1 MRDMDICGS
10 TGAPCIH
17 CNPGPCEHRRRMCDG
32 CFYLKKLPT
41 GNREIVNACCF
52 CASGHGMTRRTE
64 TGVCANY
71 ATARI
76 VANRRAILV
85 ALQRRQRAKKIKAER
100 GGGK

>member
-1 MRDMDICGS
+1 MRDMDVCKT

-17 CNPGPCEHRRRMCDG
+17 CNPGACEHRRRMCDG
-32 CFYLKKLPT
+32 CFYFRTLTPT
-41 GNREIVNACCF
+41 NRYHLNACHY
-52 CASGHGMTRRTE
+52 CASGHGMTQRTE

-71 ATARI
+71 ATARS

-85 ALQRRQRAKKIKAER
+85 ALQRRQRAKKAKAER